1 MIQKVKLTKKHRQ
14 FHLPKCKLYY
24 KMFCNVGLKCS
35 ERFILT
41 GRASNFGVGKTLFWG
56 DEQKSPIFFKFCQ
69 SLKKM
74 ANLDHFFPHIFL
86 APTVVKF

>member
-1 MIQKVKLTKKHRQ
+1 MQIITKC
-14 FHLPKCKLYY
+14 FVMLASNVANAL
-24 KMFCNVGLKCS
+24 FC
-35 ERFILT
+35 T